1 MEPKTNK
8 LKTNLDLLKKPFVF
22 LTHPQDGIKNVKI
35 TMMRLKP
42 YNSECDITLKIPKSG
57 SRNIHE
63 IVAEQ
68 IDYSGSIV
76 NSLVVKEVELHIEFH
91 NQNNQTDHN
100 YKRGTNSHFI
110 KIKSSGKYELKN
122 PSAKSIVI
130 ISKYLGYWGL
140 ASEHH
145 ISK

>member
-1 MEPKTNK
+1 MKPE
-8 LKTNLDLLKKPFVF
+8 TNLDLLKKPFDF
-22 LTHPQDGIKNVKI
+22 PTYPQDGIKNVKI

-42 YNSECDITLKIPKSG
+42 YNGECDVTLKIPKNG

-76 NSLVVKEVELHIEFH
+76 NSLVVKEVELHIEFYD
-91 NQNNQTDHN
+91 QNNQEE
-100 YKRGTNSHFI
+100 TNSHFI

-122 PSAKSIVI
+122 PNANSIMI
-130 ISKYLGYWGL
+130 ISKYLKYWGL
-140 ASEHH
+140 AIEHH
-145 ISK
+145 N